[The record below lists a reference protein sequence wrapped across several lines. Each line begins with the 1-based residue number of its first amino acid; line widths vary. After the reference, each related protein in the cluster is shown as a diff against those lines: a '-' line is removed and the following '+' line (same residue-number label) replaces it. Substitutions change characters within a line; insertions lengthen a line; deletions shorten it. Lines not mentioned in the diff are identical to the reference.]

1 MVELE
6 SAEKVH
12 PADTQQVQAYLRLTG
27 VKLPYLLDLAG
38 PW

>member
-6 SAEKVH
+6 SVEKVH
-12 PADTQQVQAYLRLTG
+12 PADTQPVQTYLRLTG
-27 VKLPYLLDLAG
+27 MKLPYLLDLAR